1 MTAEKFLTELADKLE
16 ETADVADTAK
26 DYHTAR
32 NLRDAAKVLRRK
44 QNRTGGCETC
54 RHGFM
59 SNTSGEHCPKCH
71 RCLTCGTRSE
81 YEGYDDE

>member
-1 MTAEKFLTELADKLE
+1 MTAEKFLTEIADKLE
-16 ETADVADTAK
+16 ETADIAVTAK

-32 NLRDAAKVLRRK
+32 NLRDAAAVLRRK
-44 QNRTGGCETC
+44 SNRTGGCETC

-59 SNTSGEHCPKCH
+59 SNTSEEHCPKCH
-71 RCLTCGTRSE
+71 RCPTCGTRSE

>member
-1 MTAEKFLTELADKLE
+1 MTAEKFLIELADKLE
-16 ETADVADTAK
+16 NAADYAEKGK

-59 SNTSGEHCPKCH
+59 SNTSKKHCPKCH
-71 RCLTCGTRSE
+71 RCPTCGTRSE